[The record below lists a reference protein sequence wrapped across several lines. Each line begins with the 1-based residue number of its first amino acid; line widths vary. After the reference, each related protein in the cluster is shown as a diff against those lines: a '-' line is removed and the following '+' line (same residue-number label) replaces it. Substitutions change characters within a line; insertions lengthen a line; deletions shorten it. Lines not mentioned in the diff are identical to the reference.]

1 MMASI
6 SVGRVRGLAAAVG
19 VGTAILTGCGIA
31 TADPG
36 SRGSS
41 STADSANAVSG
52 STGPPRGSTTGR
64 RTQSGLPGAAAST
77 GRGPGQAAV
86 IGRGAGSASTDR
98 RRSTPHQ
105 GRSSVTTPPIPE
117 FAEAANSDIG
127 LRAGVE
133 AADPPAAAEG
143 TRPPVAGTVAPPS
156 MTTATVQASP
166 SLARPSVMKPAT
178 ASPMALSALVTRDSP
193 PAMMADS
200 ATTATV
206 TGVALVLSV
215 LSMGV
220 VVALAALNPAPSTP
234 SLVTSTLHLNGLD
247 FVPTSTNE
255 VTSLYGR
262 WTYPPGGPGMIQG
275 RQQFDV
281 VDPKVVERVG
291 SVDALV
297 STIAALNYTSLLV
310 TSNDGSNVGTDAG
323 QVPPVGSLIAR
334 FELGL
339 ITLAYTAMPSPSGD
353 VVSLAILTPCGEIP
367 LSWDFNAVK
376 GIADRTVDNRPIGLG
391 NGFSMAPADPEAETF
406 TAISGILPLFTT
418 VQGHQVFSIYDAD
431 GNAVG
436 SFDGVFTTTSD
447 IIATYTQAVLV
458 TGNDGVNVGTAV
470 GQVPP
475 VGSVYN
481 VIYRESDDHY
491 FLYSSLPTPSGSEVS
506 MIQVNQGVVTRSS
519 ATLIDASSPPGGG
532 ELSAAGG
539 YRFVPVSDFKPSG
552 VNGLPPRDVQIQG
565 YRQFDVYDADGVR
578 VGTVDAAVS
587 SQWDGFAIH
596 SQALMV
602 TRVAEGDDSAVPPV
616 GSVFNF
622 VTSGDSGFGSAHSV
636 VPLESGDLTYFKLV
650 TPLGDIPLP
659 STLAPATNRA
669 PVSFFSPFAEV

>member
-1 MMASI
+1 MASI

-41 STADSANAVSG
+41 STGDSSDAVSG
-52 STGPPRGSTTGR
+52 STGPTRGSTTGR
-64 RTQSGLPGAAAST
+64 RTQPGLPGAAAST

-86 IGRGAGSASTDR
+86 IRRGAGSASIDR
-98 RRSTPHQ
+98 RRATPHQ

-117 FAEAANSDIG
+117 FAEAANSDVD

-133 AADPPAAAEG
+133 AADLPAAAEG
-143 TRPPVAGTVAPPS
+143 TRPPVAVAVAPPS
-156 MTTATVQASP
+156 MTTAAVQVSP
-166 SLARPSVMKPAT
+166 SPARPSVMKPAA
-178 ASPMALSALVTRDSP
+178 ASPMSVSALVANDSP
-193 PAMMADS
+193 PVMMADS

-206 TGVALVLSV
+206 TGVAVVLSL

-220 VVALAALNPAPSTP
+220 VVTVAALNPAPSTP
-234 SLVTSTLHLNGLD
+234 SLVTSTVHLNGLD
-247 FVPTSTNE
+247 FVPSSTRE
-255 VTSLYGR
+255 VTSFYGR

-281 VDPKVVERVG
+281 VDPEVVERVG
-291 SVDALV
+291 TFDALV
-297 STIAALNYTSLLV
+297 STIAALHYTSLLV
-310 TSNDGSNVGTDAG
+310 TSNDGSNVGTGAG
-323 QVPPVGSLIAR
+323 QIPPVGSLIAR

-353 VVSLAILTPCGEIP
+353 VVSLAIVTPFGEIP
-367 LSWDFNAVK
+367 LLWDFNAVG
-376 GIADRTVDNRPIGLG
+376 GIADRTVDNRPIALG
-391 NGFSMAPADPEAETF
+391 NGFSMAPADPDGETL

-418 VQGHQVFSIYDAD
+418 VQGQQVFSIYDAD

-436 SFDGVFTTTSD
+436 SFNGVFTTTSD

-506 MIQVNQGVVTRSS
+506 MIEANQGVVTRSS
-519 ATLIDASSPPGGG
+519 ATLIDASAPPGGG

-539 YRFVPVSDFKPSG
+539 YRFVPVSDLKPSG

-565 YRQFDVYDADGVR
+565 YQQFDVYDADGVR
-578 VGTVDAAVS
+578 LGTVDAAVS
-587 SQWDGFAIH
+587 TQWDGFAIH
-596 SQALMV
+596 SRALMV
-602 TRVAEGDDSAVPPV
+602 TRVAEGDGSAVPPV

-636 VPLESGDLTYFKLV
+636 VPLPSGDLTYFKLV

-659 STLAPATNRA
+659 STLAPATNRS
-669 PVSFFSPFAEV
+669 PVSFFSPFAQV